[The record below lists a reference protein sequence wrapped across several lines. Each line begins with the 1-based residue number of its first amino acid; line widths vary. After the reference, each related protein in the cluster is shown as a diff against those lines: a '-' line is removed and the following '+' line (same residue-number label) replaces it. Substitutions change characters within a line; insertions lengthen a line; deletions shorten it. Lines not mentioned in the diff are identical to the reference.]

1 MSMLEAI
8 NECLQ
13 VTFFFCNDCLYWKAC
28 KTKTACFS
36 PDFITCSIVL
46 SIEYQYGSCLVS
58 WPYFHPFFSFG
69 VFDRELILNKSLLC
83 AS

>member
-13 VTFFFCNDCLYWKAC
+13 VTFFFAMIVCIGKPVRQIRLV
-28 KTKTACFS
+28 FS

-46 SIEYQYGSCLVS
+46 SIEYQY
-58 WPYFHPFFSFG
+58 
-69 VFDRELILNKSLLC
+69 
-83 AS
+83 